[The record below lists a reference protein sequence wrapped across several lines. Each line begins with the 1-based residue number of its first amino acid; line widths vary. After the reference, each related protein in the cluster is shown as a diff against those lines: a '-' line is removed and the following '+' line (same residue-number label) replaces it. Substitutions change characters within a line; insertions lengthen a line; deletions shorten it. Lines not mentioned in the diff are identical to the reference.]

1 MGQFKPMVKM
11 ETTEPSVV
19 LKLKK
24 GGHVN
29 MKKGGNG
36 HSPMKKMDGGPMG
49 DMGAMNTP
57 PMIRPPV
64 VGGPSIGS
72 PRRPSMAER
81 RKMMAMA
88 AMMKNRP
95 AAAAPMGGLPTM
107 KKGGKAG
114 EVETP
119 AMHKMEMKGIKGI
132 GKELKAHEGKPASKA
147 HAGLKKGGM
156 ATGGVALGNAGN
168 YKKGGMPMKGGKPA
182 FLKKMMGG
190 GMMEGYET
198 GGVVN
203 GQGGYKKG
211 GAAKKFADGGRVD
224 SGRAV
229 SMPQGHKK
237 PTPPVAT
244 NLLAGTFKKGGGV
257 KKFNGGG
264 DAQSY
269 KETKGHEG
277 TYTNQKAENLA
288 DREVMNPMPFI
299 RPLVK
304 KVRSFFGSSDAPG
317 AVTKTKESTTVVPA
331 KQRSGGM
338 ANC

>member
-57 PMIRPPV
+57 AMIRPPV

-72 PRRPSMAER
+72 PRRPSMADR

-119 AMHKMEMKGIKGI
+119 AMHKEEMKGIKGI
-132 GKELKAHEGKPASKA
+132 GKDLKSHESKPASKA
-147 HAGLKKGGM
+147 HDGLKKGG
-156 ATGGVALGNAGN
+156 AT
-168 YKKGGMPMKGGKPA
+168 
-182 FLKKMMGG
+182 
-190 GMMEGYET
+190 
-198 GGVVN
+198 
-203 GQGGYKKG
+203 
-211 GAAKKFADGGRVD
+211 KKFADGGRVD

-237 PTPPVAT
+237 PTPSVAT
-244 NLLAGTFKKGGGV
+244 KLVAGTFKKGGKVSYKQAGGV
-257 KKFNGGG
+257 MPRSVTVEKEKVTTSVPPTSVPPVDVPTKEETDRLTKLRDEQRQKILNDKGYKYSIENPSMRKNGG
-264 DAQSY
+264 
-269 KETKGHEG
+269 
-277 TYTNQKAENLA
+277 
-288 DREVMNPMPFI
+288 M
-299 RPLVK
+299 
-304 KVRSFFGSSDAPG
+304 
-317 AVTKTKESTTVVPA
+317 
-331 KQRSGGM
+331 
-338 ANC
+338 C

>member
-1 MGQFKPMVKM
+1 
-11 ETTEPSVV
+11 
-19 LKLKK
+19 
-24 GGHVN
+24 
-29 MKKGGNG
+29 
-36 HSPMKKMDGGPMG
+36 
-49 DMGAMNTP
+49 MNTP

-72 PRRPSMAER
+72 PRRPSMADR

-132 GKELKAHEGKPASKA
+132 GKDLKSHESKPASKA
-147 HAGLKKGGM
+147 HDGLK
-156 ATGGVALGNAGN
+156 TGGVV
-168 YKKGGMPMKGGKPA
+168 KGQGGFK
-182 FLKKMMGG
+182 
-190 GMMEGYET
+190 T

-244 NLLAGTFKKGGGV
+244 NLRAGTFKKGGGV

-264 DAQSY
+264 DAQSD
-269 KETKGHEG
+269 KETKGYNG

-288 DREVMNPMPFI
+288 DREVMNPMLYI

>member
-29 MKKGGNG
+29 MKKGENG
-36 HSPMKKMDGGPMG
+36 HKPMKKMDGGPMG
-49 DMGAMNTP
+49 DMGAMNSP
-57 PMIRPPV
+57 AMIRPPV

-72 PRRPSMAER
+72 PLRPSMADR

-95 AAAAPMGGLPTM
+95 AAGAPMGGLPTM

-132 GKELKAHEGKPASKA
+132 GKELKSHESKPASKA
-147 HAGLKKGGM
+147 HDGLKKGGM
-156 ATGGVALGNAGN
+156 ATSGVRLANA
-168 YKKGGMPMKGGKPA
+168 
-182 FLKKMMGG
+182 
-190 GMMEGYET
+190 
-198 GGVVN
+198 
-203 GQGGYKKG
+203 GGYKKG

-244 NLLAGTFKKGGGV
+244 NLRAGTFKKGGKVSHKQDGGV
-257 KKFNGGG
+257 MPRSVTVEKQKVTTSVPPTSVPPVDVPTKEETDRLIKLRDEQRQKILNDKGYQYSKDNPSMRKNGG
-264 DAQSY
+264 
-269 KETKGHEG
+269 
-277 TYTNQKAENLA
+277 
-288 DREVMNPMPFI
+288 M
-299 RPLVK
+299 
-304 KVRSFFGSSDAPG
+304 
-317 AVTKTKESTTVVPA
+317 
-331 KQRSGGM
+331 
-338 ANC
+338 C

>member
-1 MGQFKPMVKM
+1 
-11 ETTEPSVV
+11 

-36 HSPMKKMDGGPMG
+36 HSPMKKMDGGRMG

-57 PMIRPPV
+57 AMIRPPV

-72 PRRPSMAER
+72 PRRPSMADR

-119 AMHKMEMKGIKGI
+119 AMHKEEMKGIKGI
-132 GKELKAHEGKPASKA
+132 GKELKSHESKPASKA
-147 HAGLKKGGM
+147 HAGLKNGGM
-156 ATGGVALGNAGN
+156 ATSGVRLANA
-168 YKKGGMPMKGGKPA
+168 
-182 FLKKMMGG
+182 
-190 GMMEGYET
+190 
-198 GGVVN
+198 
-203 GQGGYKKG
+203 GGYKKG

-237 PTPPVAT
+237 PTPSVAT
-244 NLLAGTFKKGGGV
+244 KLVAGTFKKGGKVSYKQAGGV
-257 KKFNGGG
+257 TSPVEKPPVEKPKVVVPPVDVPTGKEADRFRALRDAEKQQRDNDKGYKYSIENPSMRKNGG
-264 DAQSY
+264 
-269 KETKGHEG
+269 
-277 TYTNQKAENLA
+277 
-288 DREVMNPMPFI
+288 M
-299 RPLVK
+299 
-304 KVRSFFGSSDAPG
+304 
-317 AVTKTKESTTVVPA
+317 
-331 KQRSGGM
+331 
-338 ANC
+338 C

>member
-72 PRRPSMAER
+72 PRRPSMADR

-88 AMMKNRP
+88 EMMKRRQPP

-132 GKELKAHEGKPASKA
+132 GKELKSHESKPASKA

-156 ATGGVALGNAGN
+156 ATGGVALDNA
-168 YKKGGMPMKGGKPA
+168 
-182 FLKKMMGG
+182 
-190 GMMEGYET
+190 
-198 GGVVN
+198 
-203 GQGGYKKG
+203 GGYKKG

-244 NLLAGTFKKGGGV
+244 NLLAGTFKKGGKV

-304 KVRSFFGSSDAPG
+304 KIKSFFGSSDAPG